1 MTVKEIS
8 ARDRNN
14 FYGNFWIYFLIFISE
29 NLTPA
34 MALVCVLY
42 LANEKGLELEQT
54 SESNFLIKAPEKD
67 VTAS

>member
-1 MTVKEIS
+1 MTVKAVP
-8 ARDRNN
+8 ARDRNH
-14 FYGNFWIYFLIFISE
+14 FYRDFGRYFSILILE

>member
-1 MTVKEIS
+1 
-8 ARDRNN
+8 
-14 FYGNFWIYFLIFISE
+14 
-29 NLTPA
+29 